1 MAAVSRSF
9 KSNYSRTEKCH
20 NCGFQHP
27 AKQCPAVGKTCF
39 SCGRRNH
46 FSNRCKNSRKSSLNT
61 LLAASEESKLC
72 NVGFLKPSSVDI
84 TINGVK
90 LNGLLDTGASDCF
103 ITSKLAKR
111 LGLKINKVNGKVK
124 LADKDLTS
132 EIRGKVRADL
142 ILGDEKYLCKNVEF
156 TLLDN
161 LVKEVIVGLKVLKKH
176 RAITLKLDGKEKPL
190 NFKPAKASHLSV
202 MCSNVE
208 FPTLFPG
215 INQNTN
221 PVRMP
226 SRKYSKD
233 ERNFIEKEIKRL
245 LQDDII
251 EESISPWR
259 SQIVV
264 VKQKENKWRLC
275 IDYSQTVNKHTE
287 LDAFLVPRIEDL
299 VYELY
304 KNCFFRNTT

>member
-1 MAAVSRSF
+1 MIF
-9 KSNYSRTEKCH
+9 
-20 NCGFQHP
+20 
-27 AKQCPAVGKTCF
+27 
-39 SCGRRNH
+39 
-46 FSNRCKNSRKSSLNT
+46 
-61 LLAASEESKLC
+61 
-72 NVGFLKPSSVDI
+72 
-84 TINGVK
+84 
-90 LNGLLDTGASDCF
+90 
-103 ITSKLAKR
+103 
-111 LGLKINKVNGKVK
+111 
-124 LADKDLTS
+124 
-132 EIRGKVRADL
+132 
-142 ILGDEKYLCKNVEF
+142 GDEKYLCRNVEF

-161 LVKEVIVGLKVLKKH
+161 LVKEVIFGLKVLKQH
-176 RAITLKLDGKEKPL
+176 REITLKLDGKEKPL

-202 MCSNVE
+202 MCSKVE

-287 LDAFLVPRIEDL
+287 LDAFPVPRIEDL
-299 VYELY
+299 VNELS
-304 KNCFFRNTT
+304 KNRYFS

>member
-1 MAAVSRSF
+1 M
-9 KSNYSRTEKCH
+9 
-20 NCGFQHP
+20 
-27 AKQCPAVGKTCF
+27 
-39 SCGRRNH
+39 
-46 FSNRCKNSRKSSLNT
+46 
-61 LLAASEESKLC
+61 
-72 NVGFLKPSSVDI
+72 
-84 TINGVK
+84 
-90 LNGLLDTGASDCF
+90 
-103 ITSKLAKR
+103 
-111 LGLKINKVNGKVK
+111 
-124 LADKDLTS
+124 
-132 EIRGKVRADL
+132 
-142 ILGDEKYLCKNVEF
+142 
-156 TLLDN
+156 
-161 LVKEVIVGLKVLKKH
+161 KVLKKH

-202 MCSNVE
+202 MCSKIE

-215 INQNTN
+215 VNQNTN

-275 IDYSQTVNKHTE
+275 IDYPQTVNKHTE
-287 LDAFLVPRIEDL
+287 LDVFPVPRIEDL
-299 VYELY
+299 VNDLSKQMI
-304 KNCFFRNTT
+304 KN